1 MIQCTIVRWLSLA
14 NCLEALLESYTALN
28 DIFVERKLDKTRLEK
43 INVFLLERIIEFLK
57 PWKHV
62 STRLQ
67 ATNIPSI
74 HVVIPEIETLK
85 TSLEWM
91 SCDTKLIHE
100 KGRNYLYL

>member
-1 MIQCTIVRWLSLA
+1 LA
-14 NCLEALLESYTALN
+14 NCLEELLESYTVLN
-28 DIFVERKLDKTRLEK
+28 EIFVERKLDKTRLQTR
-43 INVFLLERIIEFLK
+43 NVFLLERIIEFLK

-74 HVVIPEIETLK
+74 HVVTSSIETLK

-91 SCDTKLIHE
+91 SCDTKLIHK

>member
-1 MIQCTIVRWLSLA
+1 MIQSTVVRWLSLA
-14 NCLEALLESYTALN
+14 NCLEALLASYPSLN
-28 DIFVERKLDKTRLEK
+28 EIFVERKLDKTRLEK

-57 PWKHV
+57 PWKQV

-74 HVVIPEIETLK
+74 HVVIPGIETLK

-91 SCDTKLIHE
+91 SPDTKLVHE
-100 KGRNYLYL
+100 KGRTYLYF